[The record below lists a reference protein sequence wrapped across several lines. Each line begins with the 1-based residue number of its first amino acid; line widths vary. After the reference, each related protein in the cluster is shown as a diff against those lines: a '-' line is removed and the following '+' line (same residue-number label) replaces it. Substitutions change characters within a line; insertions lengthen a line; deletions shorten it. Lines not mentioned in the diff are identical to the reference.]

1 MKPTQIIKRLCC
13 LLLLAFPVSIYALRS
28 DRSDE
33 IERFI
38 ATLHERGQ
46 FNGSIIVALGGKP
59 IYRKAFGEANSQS
72 HQRFTPETII
82 VVSSN

>member
-28 DRSDE
+28 GRSDE
-33 IERFI
+33 IERFM

-46 FNGSIIVALGGKP
+46 FSGSIIVAVGGKR
-59 IYRKAFGEANSQS
+59 IYRNAFGEADAQ
-72 HQRFTPETII
+72 
-82 VVSSN
+82 